1 MKPMLTVI
9 AFVATLVTTVA
20 TAQPAG
26 RDVPLEHFFR
36 HAEFTSVT
44 ISPDARHMSVTV
56 PQGNKT
62 VLAVIRIADR
72 EIVGRW
78 DVGENRHIEDIF
90 WVNDRR
96 FIYRASEK
104 VGSLDFRSLPA
115 DMFATDIDG
124 RRHWAIPNGNTYN
137 IIGRVQGEPD
147 SLWVQ
152 RSAGQAFL
160 FKLDTS
166 IGLTRP
172 GTRRADPIPYAT
184 APLDFGG
191 FLLDHNDNLRY
202 AVGGTRDNREMTLRR
217 EGDSW
222 VTVHEGHS
230 VEATGQRVPL
240 RFAADNRRA
249 YFRVSDG
256 GEPARIVLRDPESGE
271 ETTLSTHDSV
281 DSMGMV
287 WSSDRT
293 TLLAVGYMP
302 DYPTYQFVE
311 PDHPEA
317 RILRGL
323 IGAFPNH
330 VVQFGNTSETG
341 RYILFRVYSDVDPGS
356 YYLYDT
362 EAGTATFLL
371 ANRSWIDPELMSP
384 MEAIRFQARDGLTIN
399 GYLTIPRGMQ
409 DQNLPMVVY
418 VHGGPHGPRDT
429 WGFSPAVQAMA
440 SRGYAVLQINYRGS
454 GGYGRDFMASGYR
467 RWGTTMQD
475 DLTDGVRWAI
485 GAGIADANR
494 VCIYGGSYGGYAAL
508 MSPVREPDLYQCTIG
523 YVGVYSLPLMFRDG
537 DIPESESGRDY
548 LARILPEDEA
558 EQRAQSPA
566 YNVDRLRIPV
576 MLVQGAR
583 DVRVPISQMRFL
595 INQME
600 AAGMAP
606 EDTIVEDGEGH
617 GFYDTENNVE
627 LYQRIFTFLGRH
639 TAPRGD

>member
-1 MKPMLTVI
+1 MRAIAKAFAIATV
-9 AFVATLVTTVA
+9 FLATTAV
-20 TAQPAG
+20 AQPVG

-36 HAEFTSVT
+36 HAEFTDVT

-56 PQGNKT
+56 PEGNRT

-78 DVGENRHIEDIF
+78 DVGEDRHIENIF
-90 WVNDRR
+90 WVNNTR
-96 FIYRASEK
+96 FIYRVTVK
-104 VGSLDFRSLPA
+104 VGAFDFRMVPA
-115 DMFATDIDG
+115 DMAVTDIDG
-124 RRHWAIPNGNTYN
+124 RRHWVIPNGNFYS
-137 IIGRVQGEPD
+137 IIGRVRGEPD
-147 SLWVQ
+147 SIWVQ
-152 RSAGQAFL
+152 RSRGQAFL

-191 FLLDHNDNLRY
+191 FLLDHEDNLRY
-202 AVGGTRDNREMTLRR
+202 AVGGNEDNSSLTLRR
-217 EGDSW
+217 EGDAW

-230 VEATGQRVPL
+230 IESTSQRSPL
-240 RFAADNRRA
+240 RFAADNRRV

-256 GEPARIVLRDPESGE
+256 GEPERIVLRDPESGE
-271 ETTLSTHDSV
+271 ETTLSEHDSV
-281 DSMGMV
+281 EPMGMI
-287 WSSDRT
+287 WSSDRK

-302 DYPTYQFVE
+302 DYPVYDFVE

-330 VVQFGNTSETG
+330 VVQFGNMSETG
-341 RYILFRVYSDVDPGS
+341 RHILFRVFSDVDPGS
-356 YYLYDT
+356 FYLYDT
-362 EAGTATFLL
+362 EEGTATFLL
-371 ANRSWIDPELMSP
+371 GNRSWIDPDLMSP
-384 MEAIRFQARDGLTIN
+384 MEAIRFQARDGLTVN
-399 GYLTIPRGMQ
+399 GYLTLPRGLP

-418 VHGGPHGPRDT
+418 VHGGPHGPRDA
-429 WGFSPAVQAMA
+429 WGFHPAVQAMA

-454 GGYGRDFMASGYR
+454 GGYGRDFMVSGYR

-485 GAGIADANR
+485 GAGIADPDR
-494 VCIYGGSYGGYAAL
+494 ICIYGGSYGGYAAL
-508 MSPVREPDLYQCTIG
+508 MSPVREPDLYRCTIG

-537 DIPESESGRDY
+537 DIPEQESGRNY
-548 LARILPEDEA
+548 LARVLPEDEA

-595 INQME
+595 ISQME

-606 EDTIVEDGEGH
+606 EDTVVERGEGH
-617 GFYDTENNVE
+617 GFYDTQNNVN
-627 LYQRIFTFLGRH
+627 LYQRIFTFLDRH
-639 TAPRGD
+639 TAPRGN